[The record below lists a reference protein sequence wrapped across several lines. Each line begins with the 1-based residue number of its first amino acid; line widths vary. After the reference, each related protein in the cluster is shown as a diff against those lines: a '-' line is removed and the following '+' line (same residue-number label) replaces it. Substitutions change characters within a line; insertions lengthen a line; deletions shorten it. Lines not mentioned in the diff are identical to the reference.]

1 MSLAKCPECQGQ
13 ISTQA
18 TTCPHCGYP
27 LLPPDQSKSKR
38 GRPKKLEQQ
47 SLMRLPNGYG
57 TIKALPG
64 NRRQPFAA
72 MVNPKLT
79 LNEDTGKSYYTY
91 DFLGSFS
98 EKIDAYKAILSYQE
112 NPYDLKND
120 LTIKEL
126 YDAWLPKYIEDNKLD
141 DNRRKAYDA
150 TFKYC
155 EPVYNIK
162 VVNFMPAMI
171 EDQIKNAY
179 KTGEKGTEAGKK
191 IAATAII
198 KGNVKTLYNL
208 LFDYAVFRR
217 IVTENYARTFT
228 TNLSK
233 EVGLKSRVG
242 RPYTKDELAI
252 LWSKCGDIFIDMTLV
267 QCYSG
272 WRPGEVI
279 TLSVNNIDLENR
291 TYTGGI
297 KTENGINRI
306 VPIHSKVLPIIHK
319 YYHEAI
325 NVGRPMLFGRT
336 EKFHGSYRYIENS
349 FRNSLLKKEAELG
362 ILGHVLHDGRHTF
375 STHAKEY
382 GVDDYARKKF
392 MGHSI
397 KDLTDRVYTHM
408 DIEWFRTE
416 IERIL

>member
-1 MSLAKCPECQGQ
+1 MSLVKCPECQGQ

-27 LLPPDQSKSKR
+27 ILPVENNKSKR
-38 GRPKKLEQQ
+38 GRPKKSDQQ

-64 NRRQPFAA
+64 NRRKPFAA

-91 DFLGSFS
+91 DFLGSFP
-98 EKIDAYKAILSYQE
+98 EKIDAYKAILNYQE

-126 YDAWLPKYIEDNKLD
+126 YDVWLPKYIEDNNLD

-150 TFKYC
+150 IFKYC
-155 EPVYNIK
+155 EPVYDIK
-162 VVNFMPAMI
+162 VTNFMPAMI
-171 EDQIKNAY
+171 EDLIKNAY
-179 KTGEKGTEAGKK
+179 KTGDRGNEAGKR
-191 IAATAII
+191 IAATST
-198 KGNVKTLYNL
+198 VKSNMKILFNL

-217 IVTENYARTFT
+217 IVSDNYARTFT
-228 TNLSK
+228 INTSK
-233 EVGLKSRVG
+233 ESNQTSRVG
-242 RPYTKDELAI
+242 RPYTNEELAI
-252 LWSKCGDIFIDMTLV
+252 LWDNTGDIFIDMTIV

-279 TLSVNNIDLENR
+279 TLSLNNIDLKNR

-297 KTENGINRI
+297 KTENGINRV
-306 VPIHSKVLPIIHK
+306 VPIHPKVLPIIQK
-319 YYHEAI
+319 YYNEA
-325 NVGRPMLFGRT
+325 NDVGRPMLFGRT
-336 EKFHGSYRYIENS
+336 KQFHGSYRYIENS
-349 FRNSLLKKEAELG
+349 FRHSLLKREEELG
-362 ILGHVLHDGRHTF
+362 ISGHVLHDGRHTF
-375 STHAKEY
+375 STMAKKY
-382 GVDDYARKKF
+382 GINEFARKKI
-392 MGHSI
+392 MGHAI

-408 DIEWFRTE
+408 DIEWFRNE
-416 IERIL
+416 IEKIL